1 MFKDVCSMET
11 DLLYHS
17 LKNLCPWLNLLSFA
31 LRKMSASHVELLF
44 YKIAHSLIY
53 KDYDKD
59 ISDQ

>member
-1 MFKDVCSMET
+1 
-11 DLLYHS
+11 
-17 LKNLCPWLNLLSFA
+17 
-31 LRKMSASHVELLF
+31 MSASHVELLF